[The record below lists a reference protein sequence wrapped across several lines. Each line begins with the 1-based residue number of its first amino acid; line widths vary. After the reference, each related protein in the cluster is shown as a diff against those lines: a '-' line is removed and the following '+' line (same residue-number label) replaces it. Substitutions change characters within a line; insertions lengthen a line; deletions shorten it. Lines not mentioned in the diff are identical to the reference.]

1 MICKNCGKDNK
12 GSARF
17 CSGCGRPM
25 ESIQE
30 MEGNSG
36 RGEAEQTMNR
46 QGNLDTSVG
55 KAPVSMGWIALS
67 KVCMVVLLFIFT
79 VTAGLIG
86 AGLTNS
92 EEGGALFAFLGF
104 AIGLVCVL
112 WQALITAICQN
123 IYINVENTNLLIN
136 KVQALSEQIER
147 QNENLEEQ
155 KK

>member
-25 ESIQE
+25 ESIPE
-30 MEGNSG
+30 KEGNSG

-55 KAPVSMGWIALS
+55 KAPVSMGWIAFS
-67 KVCMVVLLFIFT
+67 KFCMVVVLIVFSMAGFLL
-79 VTAGLIG
+79 G
-86 AGLTNS
+86 AILTNS
-92 EEGGALFAFLGF
+92 EDGAAVFGVIGF

-123 IYINVENTNLLIN
+123 LYINVENTNLLIN